1 MKWSE
6 VDNVGQIWTDKDSRD
21 VNDKQDADDIGAL
34 ATTRVIPKQWTADIL
49 K

>member
-1 MKWSE
+1 MKFWE
-6 VDNVGQIWTDKDSRD
+6 EENVGQIWKDKDSN

>member
-6 VDNVGQIWTDKDSRD
+6 VDNVGQIWKDKDSD
-21 VNDKQDADDIGAL
+21 VNNKQDAEDIGAL